1 MDSTVASSAEVQP
14 GARDCCDVLVIG
26 GGPAGTT
33 AATLLHQKGWRVVLL
48 EKDFHPRFHIG
59 ESLLPMNLP
68 ILDRLG
74 VLEQVRAIGM
84 IKYAAE
90 FSCAAAGSPV
100 QAFRFAE
107 AMDKDHPYAFQVR
120 RSEFDALLFHNCREQ
135 GVSVHE
141 GIKVKN
147 VTFGPGEAHVVHAVD
162 AGGGERTWEARFVVD
177 ASGRDT
183 FLARRYGTKQR
194 NGAHQSAAIF
204 GHFDHLVRNP
214 GQDEGNISIYW
225 FEHGWLWM
233 IPLRDGAMSVGAVC
247 WPEYL
252 KTRRTDPEEFLWQ
265 TIRLCPQVAER
276 MRAAAL
282 NGPARATGNYSYT
295 SSRMWGPGYI
305 LVGDAFAF
313 IDPVFSTGVY
323 LAMNS
328 AVLGS
333 VAVDACLRDPASAR
347 TALPAFERQVR
358 HGVRTVSWFIYRF
371 TTPAMR
377 ALFQGP
383 RNTFRIREAVISLLA
398 GDIFRNTPIA
408 MPLGMFKAV
417 YYGISLARLPRTWAS
432 HRQRRKSA
440 AVVFDGGTTAQDQP

>member
-1 MDSTVASSAEVQP
+1 MDTTVASSAEVQP

-68 ILDRLG
+68 ILARLG
-74 VLEQVRAIGM
+74 VLERVREIGM
-84 IKYAAE
+84 VKYAAE
-90 FSCAAAGSPV
+90 FGAAAAGGPV
-100 QAFRFAE
+100 QAFSFAE
-107 AMDKDHPYAFQVR
+107 AMDKAHPYAFQVR
-120 RSEFDALLFHNCREQ
+120 RSQFDEILFRNCGEH

-141 GIKVKN
+141 GVKVRN
-147 VTFGPGEAHVVHAVD
+147 VTFGADGVHRVDAVD
-162 AGGGERTWEARFVVD
+162 ADGRARSWQARFVVD

-183 FLARRYGTKQR
+183 FLARRHGTKQK
-194 NGAHQSAAIF
+194 NGKHQSAAIF
-204 GHFDHLVRNP
+204 GHFDGVVRNP
-214 GQDEGNISIYW
+214 GSDEGNISIYW
-225 FEHGWLWM
+225 FEHGWFWM

-252 KTRRTDPEEFLWQ
+252 KTRRTSPEEFLWQ
-265 TIRLCPQVAER
+265 TIRLCPAVAER
-276 MRAAAL
+276 MCAATL

-313 IDPVFSTGVY
+313 VDPVFSTGVY
-323 LAMNS
+323 LGMNS
-328 AVLGS
+328 AMLGS
-333 VAVDACLRDPASAR
+333 EAVDAWLRDPA
-347 TALPAFERQVR
+347 TATKVFPAFERQVR

-377 ALFQGP
+377 ELFQAP
-383 RNTFRIREAVISLLA
+383 RNTLRIREAVISLLA
-398 GDIFRNTPIA
+398 GDIFRNTPIGV
-408 MPLGMFKAV
+408 PLGVFKTV
-417 YYGISLARLPRTWAS
+417 YYGTALARLPRTWAS
-432 HRQRRKSA
+432 LRQRRNNV